1 MDKALDSTDFIDHDS
16 NEIQELVKEFRD
28 ADLTPKEQ
36 AVRLYY
42 KVRDGWMYN
51 PYAISFEK
59 EKLKASYI
67 YHQPAG
73 HCIDKSILYI
83 AGLRALGIPAKLHL
97 AKVKNHI
104 AVESLTEKFGTNE
117 LTPHGMVDIW
127 LNNKWVKAS
136 PAFNLS
142 LCIKSKVDPLDF
154 DGEHDSLFQE
164 YNKEQKQF
172 MEYTADY
179 GTFDDVPVDF
189 IIENMKAHYPDL
201 IKEGRFILRTE

>member
-1 MDKALDSTDFIDHDS
+1 MQKALASTYFIDHDS
-16 NEIQELVKEFRD
+16 KEIQELVKEFR
-28 ADLTPKEQ
+28 AVGMPPKEQ
-36 AVRLYY
+36 AVKLYY
-42 KVRDGWMYN
+42 KVRDEWMYN

-59 EKLKASYI
+59 EKLKASSI

-117 LTPHGMVDIW
+117 LTPHGMVDVW
-127 LNNKWVKAS
+127 LHNKWVKAS
-136 PAFNLS
+136 PAFNKS

-164 YNKEQKQF
+164 FNKEQKQF

-179 GTFDDVPVDF
+179 GAFDDVPVDF
-189 IIENMKAHYPDL
+189 IIKNMKTHYPDL
-201 IKEGRFILRTE
+201 IKNGQFNLKTD